1 MESKVRKYKNYL
13 IPISLFAI
21 VGLWT
26 ILSVLIATILAF
38 IDIAFKTNL
47 LEVNGLLSSLGLITL
62 VSSIAIESFLGSRM
76 ITGYSKEF
84 KESCKSCKYN
94 KGDFVNR

>member
-26 ILSVLIATILAF
+26 ILSVSIATILAF
-38 IDIAFKTNL
+38 IDITFKTDL

-62 VSSIAIESFLGSRM
+62 ISSIAIESFLESRM
-76 ITGYSKEF
+76 IAEYSEEF
-84 KESCKSCKYN
+84 KESRKSCKY
-94 KGDFVNR
+94 K